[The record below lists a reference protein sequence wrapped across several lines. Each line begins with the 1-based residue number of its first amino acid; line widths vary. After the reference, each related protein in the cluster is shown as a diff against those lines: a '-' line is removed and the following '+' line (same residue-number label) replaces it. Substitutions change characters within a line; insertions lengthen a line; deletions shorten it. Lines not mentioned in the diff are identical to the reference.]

1 MRQVSDANMVAC
13 FSGRRPGRALP
24 LCPFADRIRPISNVA
39 PTWNAFCQCD
49 RVTSH
54 GLFFR
59 FIDLAMLP
67 ASYRALITVGFIGAY
82 TTFSTYAIETFQLF
96 QRGEYAPAFWN
107 FLLNNVLTV
116 TAVFLGMLAAT
127 YLFSVVRGGSHAL

>member
-1 MRQVSDANMVAC
+1 MQTWLLVFLGGGLGALSRFALSRAVSAR
-13 FSGRRPGRALP
+13 FLTSLP
-24 LCPFADRIRPISNVA
+24 LGTLFVNV
-39 PTWNAFCQCD
+39 TGSFLM
-49 RVTSH
+49 
-54 GLFFR
+54 GFFFR

-67 ASYRALITVGFIGAY
+67 SSYRALITVGFIGAY

-107 FLLNNVLTV
+107 FLLNNVLTI

-127 YLFSVVRGGSHAL
+127 YLFGVLKGGSHAL

>member
-1 MRQVSDANMVAC
+1 MQTWLLVFLGGGLGALSRFALSRAVSAR
-13 FSGRRPGRALP
+13 FLTSLP
-24 LCPFADRIRPISNVA
+24 LGTLFVNV
-39 PTWNAFCQCD
+39 TGSLLMGF
-49 RVTSH
+49 
-54 GLFFR
+54 FFR